1 MYEYQAKIERWLD
14 ADTVDVSID
23 LGFDVWTKQRVRI
36 ADVDAAEKN
45 TALGQEAL
53 KFVNDQLP
61 VGCMVKLR
69 SFKATREKFG
79 RYLAY
84 IVYESNNAS
93 LFLDKVLID
102 KGYAMYYDGKSKR
115 DQSWVENKIDTNQAF
130 PHG

>member
-1 MYEYQAKIERWLD
+1 MYEYKARIERWLD

-23 LGFDVWTKQRVRI
+23 LGFDVWTKQRVRMTGI
-36 ADVDAAEKN
+36 DAAEKN
-45 TALGQEAL
+45 TDLGKEAL
-53 KFVNDQLP
+53 RFVNDQIP
-61 VGCMVKLR
+61 PGCIVKLQ

-84 IVYESNNAS
+84 IIYESNNAS

-102 KGYAMYYDGKSKR
+102 RGYAVYYDGKSKR
-115 DQSWVENKIDTNQAF
+115 DQSWAENKVTTEKAF